1 LKDTATS
8 LFRVQ
13 DALRFNSEFSVY
25 RLTSKLLI
33 PKTAHLVFTTVKVSH
48 LVCYVSCL
56 VKARTSVPQC
66 KEITN
71 PEAVWEYCAGNK
83 NGIQR
88 QKVNESWSVLY
99 SEELLGTF
107 SR

>member
-1 LKDTATS
+1 
-8 LFRVQ
+8 
-13 DALRFNSEFSVY
+13 
-25 RLTSKLLI
+25 
-33 PKTAHLVFTTVKVSH
+33 
-48 LVCYVSCL
+48 